1 MPRNQNHLVSDA
13 TLIQVAVR
21 EEKASLLMLHCFG
34 CVQIYFLQ
42 KDDSDEDYKTRISKS
57 DNEK

>member
-1 MPRNQNHLVSDA
+1 MPQNQNHLVSDT
-13 TLIQVAVR
+13 TLIQVVVR
-21 EEKASLLMLHCFG
+21 EEKASLLTP
-34 CVQIYFLQ
+34 QKYFLQ